1 MRAALST
8 KRHVLPLG
16 TRRIVATLGAPF
28 PMRFANQVAI
38 VTGAGRGIGHAIA
51 LRLAAEGCRVAV
63 VSRTEQNASKTAEEI
78 NAKHMGL
85 AQAYAVDVADYAA
98 VKALAERILADF
110 TRVDILINNAGLT
123 RDGLSMRMSEADW
136 DIVIDT
142 NLKGAFNFI
151 QAVER
156 PMMKQRSGRIINI
169 ASVAGLMGNAG
180 QANYAASKA
189 GLIGLTKTIARELAT
204 RGVTCNAVAPGFIAT
219 DMTDVL
225 SQEIKDGVVKAIPMG
240 KFGEVVDIAAAVA
253 FLASAE
259 AKYITG
265 QCLTV
270 DGGMVM

>member
-1 MRAALST
+1 
-8 KRHVLPLG
+8 
-16 TRRIVATLGAPF
+16 
-28 PMRFANQVAI
+28 MRFANQVAI

-51 LRLAAEGCRVAV
+51 LRLAEEGCRVAV
-63 VSRTEQNASKTAEEI
+63 VSRTEQNASRTAEEI
-78 NAKHMGL
+78 NARHMGL
-85 AQAYAVDVADYAA
+85 AQAYAVDVADHAA

-110 TRVDILINNAGLT
+110 TRIDILINNAGLT

-136 DIVIDT
+136 DVVIDT

-169 ASVAGLMGNAG
+169 ASVAGLMGNIG

-204 RGVTCNAVAPGFIAT
+204 RGITCNAVAPGFIAT
-219 DMTDVL
+219 DMTEVL

-240 KFGEVVDIAAAVA
+240 KFGEVADIAAAVA

>member
-1 MRAALST
+1 
-8 KRHVLPLG
+8 
-16 TRRIVATLGAPF
+16 
-28 PMRFANQVAI
+28 MRFANQVAI

-51 LRLAAEGCRVAV
+51 LRLAEEGARVAV
-63 VSRTEQNASKTAEEI
+63 VSRTEPNAERTAEEI
-78 NAKHMGL
+78 NARHMGL
-85 AQAYAVDVADYAA
+85 AKAYAVDVADHKA
-98 VKALAERILADF
+98 VKELAEKILTDFSRIDVL
-110 TRVDILINNAGLT
+110 VNNAGLT

-136 DIVIDT
+136 DIVLDT

-169 ASVAGLMGNAG
+169 ASVAGLMGNPG

-189 GLIGLTKTIARELAT
+189 GLLGLTKTIARELAS
-204 RGVTCNAVAPGFIAT
+204 RGITCNAVAPGFIAT

-225 SQEIKDGVVKAIPMG
+225 SQDIKDHVVKNIPMAR
-240 KFGEVVDIAAAVA
+240 FGEPIDIASAVA